1 MKFWSLAFAMAM
13 AMAGFGGNA
22 WAILLDRGPLMVY
35 DTVLDITWTRQAG
48 DGDMRNGVAANA
60 SAASLVF
67 GGFDD

>member
-1 MKFWSLAFAMAM
+1 MKFWSLAFAMAIT
-13 AMAGFGGNA
+13 GFGGNA

-60 SAASLVF
+60 SAASQQGIILVC
-67 GGFDD
+67 